1 MKNKLL
7 KIFGRVAG
15 IASIMVLG
23 MTLSSSVAYAGWND
37 APSGECPTFSVGNVT
52 QNNYGSSNGCWTATN
67 VSARVGDII
76 NLKVYFHN
84 NTGSTVNNV
93 KVKTTNNNGSTG
105 NVNVAGTVY
114 ANDIAVASG
123 YGTIALPANSKLVYA
138 KTVVQYQRD
147 NYAINDK
154 GATSSIFSLSP
165 GFQVGPLAST
175 WADQGIVKVV
185 YVVES
190 TGSTATYQCNDNID
204 NDGDGRIDLA
214 DSGCSSST
222 DNDETNAAATYQCN
236 DGIDNDNDGRIDLAD
251 SGCSSS
257 TDNSE
262 YVAPV
267 QSNFVV
273 NTNSPSLINSAQ
285 GSVTLE
291 GSFANPVGQVDTCF
305 IYGKVDDDA
314 VTMVT
319 GSYSGGSSSANFSK
333 TLLNLPSGVYEYVA
347 CAADDEGQITGQP
360 KQFTI
365 SRNNTNPQTN
375 NTTVDTLN
383 YRNLDIQNGSVT
395 MVGRYYGVDGG
406 VASVYF
412 NYRRSGTSTLQTSS
426 TQYYDSSRE
435 FSHSL
440 SSLSSGNYDY
450 QACIYYRGSEKCGS
464 WESFSIN
471 RSNNNPVNDNTRPSV
486 TTLSPMQI
494 AADFVTMDGYYNMN
508 GCSGTTYFEYG
519 RTDSF
524 GNRTNG
530 TSRGQSG
537 SMAQF
542 VDGLTPGTTY
552 YYRAVADNCAGTT
565 YGSVRS
571 FTTSNRTTVIRDN
584 TPVIIGGGTTIVR
597 NNTNTV
603 RTNTATTTA
612 AVVGTG
618 ARYVR
623 LTIDNGRD
631 TVAKGDELVYTVQ
644 WENISN
650 IDLKDLVLEVSI
662 PEALE
667 IVSTEQGQ
675 IDKKANTI
683 YVNISELRA
692 GERDEMDVRAKVNG
706 TLQVNESITAR
717 AIIAFENPE
726 LRSQENAIAY
736 DSDSYITSQNVLGAS
751 IFGLDFLPGSLAGW
765 LFIILLIILLI
776 LLIRYATGRAE
787 QRNHYYHYD
796 DDRGMPQPQAPVAPV
811 ASAPHN
817 LPQDDYAPY
826 RPTRKD

>member
-1 MKNKLL
+1 MKNILQ
-7 KIFGRVAG
+7 KISKIGIVAIVGLIALGTRV
-15 IASIMVLG
+15 
-23 MTLSSSVAYAGWND
+23 SVASAGYSMNTASND
-37 APSGECPTFSVGNVT
+37 CATYMVVNATTNPQAANTACWPSGNITVND
-52 QNNYGSSNGCWTATN
+52 
-67 VSARVGDII
+67 GDTI
-76 NLKVYFHN
+76 NLAVYFHN
-84 NTGSTVNNV
+84 NGDAPADNVSVRITDFRGTKSGTFNTAGQLYVGGTAVKSGTQTITVPNNSVITLVGVYIQTQSNRDWQTLSTASNIFSATGANIGTVNPGWPNQGVV
-93 KVKTTNNNGSTG
+93 K
-105 NVNVAGTVY
+105 AVY
-114 ANDIAVASG
+114 
-123 YGTIALPANSKLVYA
+123 
-138 KTVVQYQRD
+138 
-147 NYAINDK
+147 
-154 GATSSIFSLSP
+154 
-165 GFQVGPLAST
+165 
-175 WADQGIVKVV
+175 KV
-185 YVVES
+185 
-190 TGSTATYQCNDNID
+190 TATQ
-204 NDGDGRIDLA
+204 
-214 DSGCSSST
+214 T
-222 DNDETNAAATYQCN
+222 ATYQCN
-236 DGIDNDNDGRIDLAD
+236 DGIDNDSDGKNNYPNDPGCD
-251 SGCSSS
+251 SL

-262 YVAPV
+262 SPDPV
-267 QSNFVV
+267 IITGQKPTVT
-273 NTNSPSLINSAQ
+273 TNSVSSLNASE
-285 GSVTLE
+285 GSVVL
-291 GSFANPVGQVDTCF
+291 Q
-305 IYGKVDDDA
+305 
-314 VTMVT
+314 
-319 GSYSGGSSSANFSK
+319 GSYSNSTGNTNACFQYGLTNGSSSTVNLSSNSDTAANFSK
-333 TLLNLPSGVYEYVA
+333 SILNLPTGIYQYRA
-347 CAADDEGQITGQP
+347 CAENNYGMGYGEWRT
-360 KQFTI
+360 FTI
-365 SRNNTNPQTN
+365 SRNDINPQTSN
-375 NTTVDTLN
+375 ATVDTLN

-471 RSNNNPVNDNTRPSV
+471 RYVVPVTENTRPNV
-486 TTLSPMQI
+486 TTLSPLQI
-494 AADFVTMDGYYNMN
+494 SSDFVTMDGYYDMN
-508 GCSGTTYFEYG
+508 GCAGTTYFEYG
-519 RTDSF
+519 QTDSF

-530 TSRGQSG
+530 VSRGQSG
-537 SMAQF
+537 SMAQSIN
-542 VDGLTPGTTY
+542 GLTPGTTY

-565 YGSVRS
+565 YGAVRS
-571 FTTSNRTTVIRDN
+571 FTTSNKTTVIRDN
-584 TPVIIGGGTTIVR
+584 TPIIIGGGTTTVR

-603 RTNTATTTA
+603 RTNTTTATTA

-650 IDLKDLVLEVSI
+650 VDLKDLVLEVSI

-683 YVNISELRA
+683 YINISELRA

-706 TLQVNESITAR
+706 SLEANESITAR

-736 DSDSYITSQNVLGAS
+736 DSDSYITSKNVLGAS
-751 IFGLDFLPGSLAGW
+751 IFGLDFLPGTLAGW
-765 LFIILLIILLI
+765 LFIILLIVLLI
-776 LLIRYATGRAE
+776 LLIRYATGRVE

-796 DDRGMPQPQAPVAPV
+796 DDRGMPQQPQAPVAPV

-826 RPTRKD
+826 RPMRKD

>member
-7 KIFGRVAG
+7 KIFGRVSG

-37 APSGECPTFSVGNVT
+37 APSGECPTFSVANVT

-67 VSARVGDII
+67 VSANVGDII

-147 NYAINDK
+147 GYAINDK
-154 GATSSIFSLSP
+154 GATSSIFSVSP

-190 TGSTATYQCNDNID
+190 TGSTATYQCNDNAD
-204 NDGDGRIDLA
+204 NDGDGKKDYPS
-214 DSGCSSST
+214 DPGC
-222 DNDETNAAATYQCN
+222 D
-236 DGIDNDNDGRIDLAD
+236 
-251 SGCSSS
+251 SS

-262 YVAPV
+262 SPDPV
-267 QSNFVV
+267 IITGQKPTVFT
-273 NTNSPSLINSAQ
+273 NTVSSLNSTE
-285 GSVTLE
+285 GSVVL
-291 GSFANPVGQVDTCF
+291 Q
-305 IYGKVDDDA
+305 
-314 VTMVT
+314 
-319 GSYSGGSSSANFSK
+319 GSYSNSTGTTNSCFQYGLTNGSSSTVNLSSNSDTAANFSK
-333 TLLNLPSGVYEYVA
+333 SILNLPTGTYQYRA
-347 CAADDEGQITGQP
+347 CAENNYGIGYGEWRT
-360 KQFTI
+360 FTI
-365 SRNNTNPQTN
+365 SRNDN
-375 NTTVDTLN
+375 NGQINNATVDTLN

-406 VASVYF
+406 TASVYF
-412 NYRRSGTSTLQTSS
+412 NYRRSGNDSSQTSS

-440 SSLSSGNYDY
+440 SSLSSGNYEY
-450 QACIYYRGSEKCGS
+450 QACIYYRGTTKCGS
-464 WESFSIN
+464 WENFSIN
-471 RSNNNPVNDNTRPSV
+471 RYTNPVNENTRPSV

-494 AADFVTMDGYYNMN
+494 SSDFVTMDGYYNMN

-530 TSRGQSG
+530 VSRSQSG
-537 SMAQF
+537 SMAQSIN
-542 VDGLTPGTTY
+542 GLTPGTTY

-565 YGSVRS
+565 YGSVKS
-571 FTTSNRTTVIRDN
+571 FTTSSKTTVIRDN
-584 TPVIIGGGTTIVR
+584 TPIIIGGGTTIVR

-603 RTNTATTTA
+603 RTNTATTTTA

-618 ARYVR
+618 TRYVR

-650 IDLKDLVLEVSI
+650 VDLKDLVLEVSI

-692 GERDEMDVRAKVNG
+692 GERDEMDVRTKVNG
-706 TLQVNESITAR
+706 TLQANESVTAR

-776 LLIRYATGRAE
+776 LLIRYATGRVE